1 MVEHYQI
8 KGWSLLAAAVLAS
21 GSKEHDTE
29 FLGSN
34 WADVLREL
42 CALKDQ
48 MDNKRH
54 APLVRASRGY
64 MSVID
69 ESESR

>member
-1 MVEHYQI
+1 MVEHYQM

-29 FLGSN
+29 FLGSS

-48 MDNKRH
+48 MDSKRYVS
-54 APLVRASRGY
+54 LVRASRGY
-64 MSVID
+64 TSVVD